1 VGRDCRTADPRGVG
15 CRQTPRSNP
24 SDQLRAPAR
33 PNALSAAIETATV
46 NALSAAIETATVN
59 LPRRRAIA
67 SVMIDQ
73 FTVWHHDRIGS
84 TNDEAHRMANE
95 GAPHGTVVHADE
107 QIAGRGRLAHT
118 WFSPPGNLYLS
129 ILLRTGQPASRTAE
143 LSFLAALAVA
153 DTVEALLPRQIRA
166 MLKWPNDVLVNGGKI
181 AGILLEQVGDATVM
195 GIGLNVLEAP
205 ANAAYKA
212 TTIVANGGIAS
223 VDGTRD
229 ILLGRLGLHL
239 TEWQADGFAPIREQW
254 LSRSYP
260 IGAAIRAN
268 ADGQPIAGHFAGLDL
283 DGALLLDTLN
293 GRQRIVAGDVVTIA
307 G

>member
-1 VGRDCRTADPRGVG
+1 MM
-15 CRQTPRSNP
+15 
-24 SDQLRAPAR
+24 
-33 PNALSAAIETATV
+33 SAMTD
-46 NALSAAIETATVN
+46 L
-59 LPRRRAIA
+59 
-67 SVMIDQ
+67 

-107 QIAGRGRLAHT
+107 QTAGRGRLART

-129 ILLRTGQPASRTAE
+129 ILLRTGQPAARTAE

-166 MLKWPNDVLVNGGKI
+166 VLKWPNDVLVNGAKI
-181 AGILLEQVGDATVM
+181 AGILLEQVDDATIL
-195 GIGLNVLEAP
+195 GIGVNVLQAP
-205 ANAAYKA
+205 SNAAYRA

-229 ILLGRLGLHL
+229 ILLGRLGLYL
-239 TEWQADGFAPIREQW
+239 VEWQAGGFAPIREQW
-254 LSRSYP
+254 LNRSYP

-268 ADGQPIAGHFAGLDL
+268 AGGQPVAGHFAGLDL
-283 DGALLLDTLN
+283 DGALLLDTPH
-293 GRQRIVAGDVVTIA
+293 GRERIVAGDIVAV
-307 G
+307 GG